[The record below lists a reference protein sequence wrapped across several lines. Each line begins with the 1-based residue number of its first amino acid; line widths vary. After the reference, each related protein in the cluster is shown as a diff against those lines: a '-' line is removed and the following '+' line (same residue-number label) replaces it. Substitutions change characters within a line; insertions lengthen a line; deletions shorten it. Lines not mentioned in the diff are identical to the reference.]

1 MQLQRVRPQN
11 RSNLSRTQLQEYGM
25 DLESCRLHHE
35 PLRCHQMLHRNN
47 LVITDRLRS
56 SIHLHPTT
64 LRRRR
69 MSLINFTMR
78 CNTHSLNFSRNCHQH
93 LEDKSCLKD
102 LRQ

>member
-1 MQLQRVRPQN
+1 MQLQRVRPQSRSN
-11 RSNLSRTQLQEYGM
+11 RSQPQLQEYGM
-25 DLESCRLHHE
+25 DQESCRLHHG
-35 PLRCHQMLHRNN
+35 PLRCHQMLCRNN
-47 LVITDRLRS
+47 LVSMARLRS

-64 LRRRR
+64 SRRRR

-93 LEDKSCLKD
+93 LEDKSCLKG